1 MCGLVGMLTTGATS
15 DAEIKL
21 FKNLLLV
28 DQLRGEHATGVFKVD
43 LAKNE
48 VKTIKRAANA
58 IDFLAEQEVKD
69 FIEKERV
76 NLYVG
81 HNRYAT
87 MGDKGKHENA
97 HPFQHEHITMVHNG
111 GVDPYALDLLEGY
124 TDKDVEVDSHMVCM
138 TIAKHG
144 AKEAIT
150 QKLAGAFALIW
161 WDSKARTLN
170 FIRNDDRPLFFAVTT
185 SGAIVWASEKAFLD
199 VFIDRAGKYTGY
211 RVKPI
216 LMPADEL
223 NTFEFTE
230 TGIKKGTG
238 PVVTPMEFLEV
249 HYPKYNGAANKTW
262 WESNA
267 SSTPTTSTNRSG
279 SGKSTADLDNIMRIN
294 KTLEQVPCRLRF
306 GSVITADVDDFEPYS
321 TNKTYGNLEVICRD
335 PKVRVKA
342 WGLKAADL
350 EGVKVVRGTISNAYE
365 HTINGSKVVTIVM
378 DKVGISCHD
387 PKYSVETSPNIST
400 SHGDMEKKKRE
411 SEDLKR
417 IEEAK
422 AAEKTRNEKPRMRIV
437 NNIHYPLKV
446 SGHTFQSA
454 AEFREFVSKGCSFC
468 SNIPEAYNTQNA
480 AMTVY
485 EGEGFNGLLEDCE
498 FICGKCSEA

>member
-1 MCGLVGMLTTGATS
+1 MCGLVGMLTTGVTS

-21 FKNLLLV
+21 FKGLLLV

-58 IDFLAEQEVKD
+58 IDFLAEQDVKD

-111 GVDPYALDLLEGY
+111 GVDPYALDLLEGSN
-124 TDKDVEVDSHMVCM
+124 DKDVEVDSHMVCM

-144 AKEAIT
+144 AKKAVTEH
-150 QKLAGAFALIW
+150 LAGAFALIW
-161 WDSKARTLN
+161 WDQKERSLN
-170 FIRNDDRPLFFAVTT
+170 FIRNSDRPLWFAVTT

-199 VFIDRAGKYTGY
+199 VFIERSGKYTGY
-211 RVKPI
+211 RTKPI
-216 LMPADEL
+216 MMPANEL

-230 TGIKKGTG
+230 GGLKKGTG
-238 PVVTPMEFLEV
+238 PTVTPMEFVEV
-249 HYPKYNGAANKTW
+249 HYPKYNGAANRTW
-262 WESNA
+262 WESGAGNKN
-267 SSTPTTSTNRSG
+267 TSTNTSQSG
-279 SGKSTADLDNIMRIN
+279 NGRSTAELDNIMRIN

-306 GSVITADVDDFEPYS
+306 GSVITADVDDFEVYK
-321 TNKTYGNLEVICRD
+321 TNKEYGNLEVICRD

-342 WGLKAADL
+342 WGLKAAEL
-350 EGVKVVRGTISNAYE
+350 EGVQVVRGTISNAYE
-365 HTINGSKVVTIVM
+365 HVINGVSVTTIVM

-387 PKYSVETSPNIST
+387 PKYSAETSGHLST
-400 SHGDMEKKKRE
+400 SPGDMQKKADEKKIADAKE
-411 SEDLKR
+411 AER
-417 IEEAK
+417 I
-422 AAEKTRNEKPRMRIV
+422 RNAKPRMSIV
-437 NNIHYPLKV
+437 GNTIHYPLKV

-468 SNIPEAYNTQNA
+468 NAIPEAYNTQNKA
-480 AMTVY
+480 LTVY
-485 EGEGFNGLLEDCE
+485 EGSGFNGLLEDCE